1 MQIFRPIIAVFVRDE
16 GEFFTSTDVQRLNI
30 GVMLTPGDLVPDK
43 VVLHDHRKLSIS
55 INPETCLQLLPEFFS
70 SFQSDTPE
78 DAQGLVF
85 EIWVKNPEYWQT
97 KIKFLLD
104 KSQVDDL
111 EKWLAASGHFS
122 VRKEDCVKKFCLPD
136 KEGPA
141 WKRMKEGFS
150 DQRGMIFMDQ
160 VKKEFCDLPSLEHS
174 LHKFAFSSFDVPTDC
189 QVPNTLEIFGFPLP
203 PANQLVIEMVL
214 NAMMQTTDYQEYV
227 KDSKVFRDIEPSDLP
242 CTMLS
247 SLSQSFTPS

>member
-1 MQIFRPIIAVFVRDE
+1 MRRF
-16 GEFFTSTDVQRLNI
+16 SHSDVLWSSC
-30 GVMLTPGDLVPDK
+30 
-43 VVLHDHRKLSIS
+43 LHLGGRNCHRKDYLIKIKLTSY
-55 INPETCLQLLPEFFS
+55 N
-70 SFQSDTPE
+70 
-78 DAQGLVF
+78 GVF

-227 KDSKVFRDIEPSDLP
+227 KDSKVLRNVEPSDLP